1 MSLKARIERAVARG
15 ILRLP
20 ASWQRWLVGAPLNL
34 AGRTLDLQIQLL
46 LKLRR
51 LSGGKPWQ
59 SYPLPRVRADFDVE
73 AAMLAPAAVPLAEVR
88 ALELAGPAGAIPA
101 RLYRPAGLSTPAPC
115 LVFYHGGGF
124 TLGSLDSHDLPCRQL
139 AASTPCVV
147 VAIDYRLAPEH
158 PFPAAAD
165 DALAAFRGVARR
177 AAELGLDATRIAVG
191 GDSAGGNLSAVVAQ
205 DARHDGTA
213 PCFQLL
219 IYPTTDL
226 TMSAES
232 IRTYGKGF
240 LLEKTSMDWFR
251 GNYLLPE
258 QDRRAP
264 RASPLFGDPRGV
276 APALVAT
283 AGFDPLCDEGQA
295 YAQRMREAGVAVQEL
310 FSEGLVHGYF
320 NISGAVRLAAAAG
333 DKMVQALRGAFHC

>member
-1 MSLKARIERAVARG
+1 LSLKARIERAVARG

-20 ASWQRWLVGAPLNL
+20 MSLQRRL
-34 AGRTLDLQIQLL
+34 AGAAVHLGGRELEPQIQLL

-51 LSGGKPWQ
+51 LSGSRPWQ
-59 SYPLPRVRADFDVE
+59 SYPLAQVRRDFDVE
-73 AAMLAPAAVPLAEVR
+73 AAMLTPDAPALAEVR
-88 ALELAGPAGAIPA
+88 ELELAGPAGAIAA
-101 RLYRPAGLSTPAPC
+101 RLYRPGGLAAPAPC

-139 AASTPCVV
+139 AAGTACLVIAV
-147 VAIDYRLAPEH
+147 DYRLAPEH

-165 DALAAFRGVARR
+165 DAAAAFREVARR
-177 AAELGLDATRIAVG
+177 AAEFGIDPSRLAVG
-191 GDSAGGNLSAVVAQ
+191 GDSAGGNLAAVVAQ
-205 DARHDGTA
+205 DARNDVIA

-240 LLEKTSMDWFR
+240 LLEKASMDWFS
-251 GNYLLPE
+251 GNYMPPGK
-258 QDRRAP
+258 DKRDP

-276 APALVAT
+276 APALLAT
-283 AGFDPLCDEGQA
+283 AGFDPLCDEGRA
-295 YAQRMREAGVAVQEL
+295 YASALRDAGVAVEEL
-310 FSEGLVHGYF
+310 RSEGLVHGWF
-320 NISGAVRLAAAAG
+320 NLSGAVRPAALAADALV
-333 DKMVQALRGAFHC
+333 KALRRAFRT

>member
-1 MSLKARIERAVARG
+1 MNLKARIERAVARG
-15 ILRLP
+15 VLRLP
-20 ASWQRWLVGAPLNL
+20 AILQRCFAGAPLQL
-34 AGRTLDLQIQLL
+34 AGRSLDLQIQLL

-51 LSGGKPWQ
+51 LGGSKPWQ

-73 AAMLAPAAVPLAEVR
+73 AAMLAPDPPQLAEVR
-88 ALELAGPAGAIPA
+88 ALELAGPAGTIPA
-101 RLYRPAGLSTPAPC
+101 RLYRPAKLPAPAPC
-115 LVFYHGGGF
+115 LVFCHGGGF

-139 AASTPCVV
+139 AANTPCVV
-147 VAIDYRLAPEH
+147 IAVEYRLAPEH

-165 DALAAFRGVARR
+165 DALAAFREVARR
-177 AAELGLDATRIAVG
+177 AAELGVDPARIAVG
-191 GDSAGGNLSAVVAQ
+191 GDSAGGNLAAVVAQ
-205 DARHDGTA
+205 DARHDAVA

-251 GNYLLPE
+251 GNYLRPE
-258 QDRRAP
+258 QDRREP
-264 RASPLFGDPRGV
+264 RASPLFGDARGV

-295 YAQRMREAGVAVQEL
+295 YARKMREAGVPVQEL
-310 FSEGLVHGYF
+310 YREGLVHGYF
-320 NISGAVRLAAAAG
+320 NTSGAVRLAAGAVAV
-333 DKMVQALRGAFHC
+333 MIEALRVAFLK